1 MPEDKSE
8 VIGVRQAAE
17 LDHGFARNGWT
28 ADDVKWL
35 STGTTLTEVLKLRG
49 GTHIIVSIDMVN
61 NFTLDIDHSFTREQL
76 REAIACDWVDG
87 DFTEANVPLP
97 TE

>member
-1 MPEDKSE
+1 MNKGSDFSPGLRAKF
-8 VIGVRQAAE
+8 VKAFAA
-17 LDHGFARNGWT
+17 A
-28 ADDVKWL
+28 
-35 STGTTLTEVLKLRG
+35 G
-49 GTHIIVSIDMVN
+49 GTPMILNALAEGDVLLRNIILVWQGTHVIVPVNMVN